1 MGYLQEYE
9 KKSLSEVTV
18 TYIKDKILSGEF
30 KSGDKLIESEISG
43 ELGIS
48 RAPVREAMRQLNVE
62 GMVVFLPRKGNHVL
76 DMALAET
83 MEVFEIRTALEKQI
97 LEMLVTRKLLSDADI
112 SNLKSLVEDMR
123 RYEDKPV
130 DQYEMLYQ
138 LNSMDIAFHRYLWNA
153 SGSFQR
159 PKILEKL
166 FYELLIVM
174 NRDTVTLGTFKE
186 KAQEHLRIVQALAEQ
201 DLDKTLGEFDN
212 HMKAYIQAVKEG
224 SLA

>member
-1 MGYLQEYE
+1 MQEYE

-62 GMVVFLPRKGNHVL
+62 GMVVFSPRKGNYVL
-76 DMALAET
+76 DMTLEET
-83 MEVFEIRTALEKQI
+83 MEVFEIRVALEKQI
-97 LEMLVTRKLLSDADI
+97 LEMLVTRKRLREKDI
-112 SNLKSLVEDMR
+112 SNLKSLVENMCK
-123 RYEDKPV
+123 YEDKLV
-130 DQYEMLYQ
+130 DQHKMLYQ
-138 LNSMDIAFHRYLWNA
+138 LNSMDIAFHRYLWDA

-159 PKILEKL
+159 PKMLEKL

-186 KAQEHLRIVQALAEQ
+186 KAQQHMRIVRALEEQNLDQALR
-201 DLDKTLGEFDN
+201 EFEN
-212 HMKAYIQAVKEG
+212 HIEEYISAVKSG
-224 SLA
+224 FLM